1 MHTWCDLSSDRF
13 ISSSSSSYN
22 SLTALITDI
31 SATTHTTPLQA
42 IIQLPYKHSYN
53 SLTTTHTTL
62 PYNSLTT
69 IHTTL
74 PYKHH
79 NTRLCEPPM
88 AVGSRGGAGTMEI
101 VERVT
106 PAGSTRAF
114 RKLYLL
120 FEV

>member
-22 SLTALITDI
+22 SLT
-31 SATTHTTPLQA
+31 
-42 IIQLPYKHSYN
+42 
-53 SLTTTHTTL
+53 
-62 PYNSLTT
+62 T

-79 NTRLCEPPM
+79 YTRLCEPPM
-88 AVGSRGGAGTMEI
+88 AVGSRGGARTMEI

-114 RKLYLL
+114 RKFYLL
-120 FEV
+120 LEI